1 MKTLSRTALHLAVL
15 CIGLSTIT
23 FAADDAYLYIVHGIP
38 GRDVAENLNPGLPVD
53 VQVNG
58 EVCYV
63 RGLAFA
69 TNGGP
74 LTLSPGDYDVKISWA
89 NSLAPCTNPSVADT
103 TVKLSA
109 GSSATV
115 VIALNGSGAPS
126 LMTFADNLKA
136 VPSGEGR
143 FIFAHAAD
151 APAVHLTLTQVG
163 PEKNPK
169 KRTFTVNPGQEV
181 TAELPTGGYSLEV
194 ASGTTTLLLG
204 TVIVDNQ
211 TVDLSYLVGEASNN
225 SVSQVTRLIRDVF

>member
-1 MKTLSRTALHLAVL
+1 
-15 CIGLSTIT
+15 
-23 FAADDAYLYIVHGIP
+23 
-38 GRDVAENLNPGLPVD
+38 
-53 VQVNG
+53 
-58 EVCYV
+58 
-63 RGLAFA
+63 
-69 TNGGP
+69 
-74 LTLSPGDYDVKISWA
+74 
-89 NSLAPCTNPSVADT
+89 
-103 TVKLSA
+103 
-109 GSSATV
+109 
-115 VIALNGSGAPS
+115 
-126 LMTFADNLKA
+126 MTFADNLKA

-151 APAVHLTLTQVG
+151 APAVQLTLTQVG

-225 SVSQVTRLIRDVF
+225 SVSQITRLIRDVF